1 MKITDLFDQDLL
13 NQKAVIINELKSD
26 SNKKNSIN
34 IDIIIIAFL
43 FAMAIITLNNQKQN
57 YGDTRKKN

>member
-13 NQKAVIINELKSD
+13 NQKAIIINELKSD
-26 SNKKNSIN
+26 SNKKNLIN

-57 YGDTRKKN
+57 YGTTRKEN